1 MNGKKKT
8 QSTAEEIC
16 GVLKKHRSF
25 LLSAHV
31 RPEGDSVGSLLAIR
45 SLLQKLGKKA
55 WIVSEDSFPPR
66 LDVMSRDGWMTLSQ
80 FRALSRRPKFD
91 ACVFVD
97 CPRLD
102 RIGEVRKLVAPG
114 MTLINID
121 HHVTNSRFGDYNL
134 VDDRAASCGEIVH
147 GLFKKL
153 RIPVTQKEALPLYVS
168 LTTDTGSFRFSNTS
182 AKTHRVVADLIET
195 GIDLET
201 INDEVYARFSLERT
215 RLLSDLLRDIKI
227 GLHGKIVWAV
237 IRRAMFRKRKA
248 SFEDAE
254 GFIDSLRFI
263 RGVRIAFLAIEAEKN
278 EWQVSFRAKGPY
290 DVSRIAE
297 VFGGGGHRKAAGCT
311 IYGTAKTV
319 VAKVRKA
326 IFEYLKK
333 CGK

>member
-1 MNGKKKT
+1 MDKVHGRKRT
-8 QSTAEEIC
+8 HATVEEVCSVI
-16 GVLKKHRSF
+16 KRHRNF

-31 RPEGDSVGSLLAIR
+31 RPEGDSVGSMLAIL
-45 SLLQKLGKKA
+45 SLLTKLGKRA
-55 WIVSEDSFPPR
+55 WIVSEDAFPSR
-66 LDVMSRDGWMTLSQ
+66 LDVMPRKAWMTLRQ
-80 FRALSRRPKFD
+80 FRALPRKPKFD
-91 ACVFVD
+91 ACIFVD

-121 HHVTNSRFGDYNL
+121 HHVTNGRFGDFNL
-134 VDDRAASCGEIVH
+134 VNDRAASCGEIVYD
-147 GLFKKL
+147 LFKKCG
-153 RIPVTQKEALPLYVS
+153 IPITQKEALPLYVS

-227 GLHGKIVWAV
+227 GLNGKVVWAV
-237 IRRAMFRKRKA
+237 IRREMFRKRKA

-263 RGVRIAFLAIEAEKN
+263 RGVRIAFLAIEAERN

-290 DVSRIAE
+290 DVSRIA
-297 VFGGGGHRKAAGCT
+297 
-311 IYGTAKTV
+311 
-319 VAKVRKA
+319 
-326 IFEYLKK
+326 
-333 CGK
+333 